1 MQIIQSENIK
11 AITIKGEY
19 SSPDSGKK
27 QKTKTKK
34 WSMISK

>member
-27 QKTKTKK
+27 TKNKNK
-34 WSMISK
+34 EMINDK